1 VFDYYAY
8 VNELEEE
15 KVVAEI
21 EKLNRKLFAINPTSP
36 MHGQILDMLNT
47 AESAYQDIQYKRRI
61 KSEDSVINIGEIESV
76 VTEPDYNKAELL
88 DAIVTSYTKNL
99 NAR

>member
-1 VFDYYAY
+1 MFDYYAY

-21 EKLNRKLFAINPTSP
+21 EKLNKKLFRLNTSSP
-36 MHGQILDMLNT
+36 MYSQLLDMLST

-88 DAIVTSYTKNL
+88 DAIVTSYTKNFTE
-99 NAR
+99 R

>member
-1 VFDYYAY
+1 MFDYYAY

-21 EKLNRKLFAINPTSP
+21 EKLNKKLFRLNPSSP
-36 MHGQILDMLNT
+36 MHGQLMDMLYT

-61 KSEDSVINIGEIESV
+61 KSEDSVITIGEIESV
-76 VTEPDYNKAELL
+76 VSQPDYNKEELL